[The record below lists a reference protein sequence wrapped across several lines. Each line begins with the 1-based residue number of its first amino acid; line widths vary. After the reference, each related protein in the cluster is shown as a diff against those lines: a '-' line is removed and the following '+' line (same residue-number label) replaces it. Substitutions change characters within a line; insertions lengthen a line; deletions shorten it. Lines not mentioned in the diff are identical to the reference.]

1 MCHLSG
7 CSHFMKTKTFTQEGN
22 IYIRSCKTKK
32 LTLSTETISGHY
44 IVGSLQDLCSVVHL
58 VINNGYC
65 GKAL

>member
-1 MCHLSG
+1 MQSFYEDEDIYTGRKHL
-7 CSHFMKTKTFTQEGN
+7 HPFMQKHQN
-22 IYIRSCKTKK
+22 KK